1 MHVRALLIILFF
13 ISNACFSQAFDYSYV
28 DPCTGSTKTIQ
39 VPSNGVT
46 VTYYGQIHTFQPND
60 FNNGVFDS
68 WANDVYSSLGSTN
81 PCSAIVGLPTAITI
95 TQGTVYTTLGIINS
109 LTTLADLTSS
119 VSSIADVASGTTNIL
134 GGSIGTIGNSNNDTN
149 SNGQGKN
156 TASGST
162 SNNGSNQ
169 GNAGSQNN
177 AATNNGTGGGTQNQ
191 GNTNPAQTNTN
202 ATGNQSSQSTIA
214 TTGSGTTANV
224 STSQSTNSGS
234 GTAGSGSTNQP
245 QNSSEQSSNSSTGQ
259 PANSSGQ
266 SVNSISPQSTN
277 NTGGT
282 SQNSIGSNNSGISNN
297 TKNSEQGE
305 TNITAGGTGTIA
317 SSNNS
322 TSGGSKSAAQKE
334 SGGKPTVIASSDFVG
349 FNFKN
354 SDVTT
359 GIKATGGYTS
369 LRWDG
374 GAAHGILADYTSA
387 NKGPN
392 ITAFQAWIKPKSTTL
407 VSGTLTVGFEGYGSQ
422 YITAAVGQV
431 RSIKKVKIVYMATC
445 SIGKVYKEAFI
456 GTAVIAGG
464 MYDFKLN
471 KRFNVKIMN
480 LLVYAP
486 YVSYM
491 NDMVMKSPYVMIP
504 SIGTN
509 IGITKRF
516 KFNINMGSTMQI
528 NDATMN
534 YTITCGTRLML

>member
-1 MHVRALLIILFF
+1 MYVRVLLTILLF
-13 ISNACFSQAFDYSYV
+13 ISNVCFSQTFDYSYS

-39 VPSNGVT
+39 VPSTGVT
-46 VTYYGQIHTFQPND
+46 VTYYGQIRTFQPDD
-60 FNNGVFDS
+60 FNNGVFES
-68 WANDVYSSLGSTN
+68 WANDVYGSLGSTN

-119 VSSIADVASGTTNIL
+119 VSGIADIASGTTNIL
-134 GGSIGTIGNSNNDTN
+134 GGSVGTIGNSDSNSN
-149 SNGQGKN
+149 SNGPGKN
-156 TASGST
+156 SSSGSK

-169 GNAGSQNN
+169 GNASSSNN
-177 AATNNGTGGGTQNQ
+177 TATNNGTGGGTSNQ
-191 GNTNPAQTNTN
+191 GNTNTTQANTN
-202 ATGNQSSQSTIA
+202 ATGNQSSQSSVGS
-214 TTGSGTTANV
+214 TGSSNI
-224 STSQSTNSGS
+224 STSQPANNGTGSSNNSSRQVGNNATGNS
-234 GTAGSGSTNQP
+234 
-245 QNSSEQSSNSSTGQ
+245 QNSST
-259 PANSSGQ
+259 
-266 SVNSISPQSTN
+266 TN
-277 NTGGT
+277 NQTPAT
-282 SQNSIGSNNSGISNN
+282 NNN
-297 TKNSEQGE
+297 NSEQGE

-317 SSNNS
+317 SSNN
-322 TSGGSKSAAQKE
+322 SAAQKE

-422 YITAAVGQV
+422 YITAAAGQV
-431 RSIKKVKIVYMATC
+431 RSIGKVKIVYMATC

-456 GTAVIAGG
+456 GTAIIAGG

>member
-1 MHVRALLIILFF
+1 MYARTLLIILFL
-13 ISNACFSQAFDYSYV
+13 ISNVCFSQSFDYTYI
-28 DPCTGSTKTIQ
+28 DPCTGVNKTIQ
-39 VPSNGVT
+39 VPSSGIT
-46 VTYYGQIHTFQPND
+46 VTYYGQINTFQPND
-60 FNNGVFDS
+60 FNNGTFEA

-81 PCSAIVGLPTAITI
+81 PCAALVGLPTAINI

-109 LTTLADLTSS
+109 LTTLADITSS
-119 VSSIADVASGTTNIL
+119 VSSIADVTSGTTNIL
-134 GGSIGTIGNSNNDTN
+134 GGSVGTIGNSN
-149 SNGQGKN
+149 SGGNG
-156 TASGST
+156 GSKSQ
-162 SNNGSNQ
+162 SNNNTNVGSNQ
-169 GNAGSQNN
+169 GNSNTGNNTSQSNTANGGTNTGNN
-177 AATNNGTGGGTQNQ
+177 TSQSNTASGGTTNSGNSNAQVSSVNTGGNQTSQTPSSNASPPGGTQ
-191 GNTNPAQTNTN
+191 G
-202 ATGNQSSQSTIA
+202 
-214 TTGSGTTANV
+214 
-224 STSQSTNSGS
+224 SQSTNSS
-234 GTAGSGSTNQP
+234 GGITQQGTNTGQSANNTSNQAST
-245 QNSSEQSSNSSTGQ
+245 QSTSNSEGGQ
-259 PANSSGQ
+259 
-266 SVNSISPQSTN
+266 
-277 NTGGT
+277 
-282 SQNSIGSNNSGISNN
+282 
-297 TKNSEQGE
+297 

-322 TSGGSKSAAQKE
+322 TSGGSKSSAGQKE

-349 FNFKN
+349 FNFKG

-422 YITAAVGQV
+422 YITAAFGQV
-431 RSIKKVKIVYMATC
+431 RSIKKVKVVYMATC
-445 SIGKVYKEAFI
+445 SVGKVYKEAFI
-456 GTAVIAGG
+456 GTAVIVGG
-464 MYDFKLN
+464 MYDFKFN
-471 KRFNVKIMN
+471 KRFSVKVMN
-480 LLVYAP
+480 LFVYAP
-486 YVSYM
+486 YVSYL
-491 NDMVMKSPYVMIP
+491 DDVVMKSPYVMIP

>member
-1 MHVRALLIILFF
+1 VG
-13 ISNACFSQAFDYSYV
+13 NNPTGNSQ
-28 DPCTGSTKTIQ
+28 
-39 VPSNGVT
+39 N
-46 VTYYGQIHTFQPND
+46 
-60 FNNGVFDS
+60 
-68 WANDVYSSLGSTN
+68 SS
-81 PCSAIVGLPTAITI
+81 
-95 TQGTVYTTLGIINS
+95 
-109 LTTLADLTSS
+109 
-119 VSSIADVASGTTNIL
+119 TTN
-134 GGSIGTIGNSNNDTN
+134 
-149 SNGQGKN
+149 
-156 TASGST
+156 
-162 SNNGSNQ
+162 NQ
-169 GNAGSQNN
+169 
-177 AATNNGTGGGTQNQ
+177 T
-191 GNTNPAQTNTN
+191 P
-202 ATGNQSSQSTIA
+202 ATGN
-214 TTGSGTTANV
+214 N
-224 STSQSTNSGS
+224 
-234 GTAGSGSTNQP
+234 NQ
-245 QNSSEQSSNSSTGQ
+245 
-259 PANSSGQ
+259 
-266 SVNSISPQSTN
+266 
-277 NTGGT
+277 
-282 SQNSIGSNNSGISNN
+282 
-297 TKNSEQGE
+297 EQGE

-322 TSGGSKSAAQKE
+322 TSGGGSKSAAQKE

-359 GIKATGGYTS
+359 GVKATGGYTS

-422 YITAAVGQV
+422 YITAAFGQV
-431 RSIKKVKIVYMATC
+431 RSIKKVKVVYMATC
-445 SIGKVYKEAFI
+445 SIGKVYMEAFI
-456 GTAVIAGG
+456 GTAVIVGG

-471 KRFNVKIMN
+471 KRLNVKLMD

-486 YVSYM
+486 YVSYL

-528 NDATMN
+528 KAATMN

>member
-1 MHVRALLIILFF
+1 MHVRVLLAILFF
-13 ISNACFSQAFDYSYV
+13 ISNVCFSQTFDYSYI

-39 VPSNGVT
+39 VPSTGVT
-46 VTYYGQIHTFQPND
+46 VTYYGQIHTFQPDD
-60 FNNGVFDS
+60 FNNGVFES
-68 WANDVYSSLGSTN
+68 WANDVYGSLGSTN

-119 VSSIADVASGTTNIL
+119 VSGIADIASGTTNIL
-134 GGSIGTIGNSNNDTN
+134 GGSVGTIGNSDSNSNSNSN
-149 SNGQGKN
+149 SNGPGKN
-156 TASGST
+156 SSSGST

-169 GNAGSQNN
+169 GNGSSSNN
-177 AATNNGTGGGTQNQ
+177 TATNNGTGGGTSNQ
-191 GNTNPAQTNTN
+191 GNTNTTQTNTN
-202 ATGNQSSQSTIA
+202 AAGNQSSQSSIGS
-214 TTGSGTTANV
+214 TGSSNI
-224 STSQSTNSGS
+224 STSQPANNGQSSNNGTTTQAANTPAQPVNNGTGSSNNPSPQVGNNATVNS
-234 GTAGSGSTNQP
+234 
-245 QNSSEQSSNSSTGQ
+245 QNSST
-259 PANSSGQ
+259 
-266 SVNSISPQSTN
+266 TN
-277 NTGGT
+277 NQTPAT
-282 SQNSIGSNNSGISNN
+282 NNN
-297 TKNSEQGE
+297 NSEQGE

-354 SDVTT
+354 SDVTA

-431 RSIKKVKIVYMATC
+431 RSIGKVKIVYMATC

-456 GTAVIAGG
+456 GTAIIAGG

-471 KRFNVKIMN
+471 KRFNVKIMD